1 MSRRRAALPLACFVV
16 GVTLMIGFE
25 ATITRILGIAALFGF
40 IVSGVFAIA
49 DPAALAEDDPATD
62 ERSG

>member
-25 ATITRILGIAALFGF
+25 TTITRLVGMASLFGF

-49 DPAALAEDDPATD
+49 DPAALGEDD
-62 ERSG
+62 EG

>member
-1 MSRRRAALPLACFVV
+1 MSRRRAALPLGCFLV

-25 ATITRILGIAALFGF
+25 TTITRILGMALLFGF

-49 DPAALAEDDPATD
+49 DPEALGEDGED
-62 ERSG
+62 

>member
-1 MSRRRAALPLACFVV
+1 MSRRRPALPLACFVV

-25 ATITRILGIAALFGF
+25 TTITRLVGMASLFGF

-49 DPAALAEDDPATD
+49 DPAALGEDD
-62 ERSG
+62 EG